1 MIKFRTAQLLLAL
14 AAAMTLGACAHQQPE
29 QRSATEYPDD
39 ATINAEVQA
48 AVLGVPGV
56 DAADVQV
63 DTYEGVVKLRGKVE
77 SQAAAQNAIQAARQ
91 ITGVKSVDYDLD
103 VVPTQ

>member
-1 MIKFRTAQLLLAL
+1 MIKSRTAQLLLAM

-29 QRSATEYPDD
+29 QRSATEYTDD
-39 ATINAEVQA
+39 TTINTQVQA

-56 DAADVQV
+56 HANDIQI
-63 DTYEGVVKLRGKVE
+63 DTYEGVVKLRGKVD

-91 ITGVKSVDYDLD
+91 VAGVKSVDYDID
-103 VVPTQ
+103 VAPK